1 MDSIRLAII
10 DEQPVVGEGIIAML
24 SDVPEIQV
32 IHHSRNLEM
41 AMRQMALHPANIILM
56 ILYRPDPDH
65 VQQVKL
71 LSERFMRAPLLILS
85 LFRIEHFIFSLIRA
99 GARGHLTGET
109 TREEI
114 IEAILSLRHGYD
126 FISKTI
132 SNMVLME
139 YLNEKGGAGQELNL
153 SSRELEVLKLFAQSL
168 TNSEI
173 ADKLFISIR
182 TVETHKNNIMRKL
195 NLRTTVDMVKFAL
208 RNNLTGL

>member
-1 MDSIRLAII
+1 MDYIRLAII
-10 DEQPVVGEGIIAML
+10 DEQPIVGKGIIAML

-32 IHHSRNLEM
+32 IHHSRGFDQAVHQLGH
-41 AMRQMALHPANIILM
+41 QQANVILM
-56 ILYRPDPDH
+56 MLYRPDPDH

-71 LSERFMRAPLLILS
+71 LTERFLRSPLLVLS
-85 LFRIEHFIFSLIRA
+85 LFRVENFIFSLIRA

-114 IEAILSLRHGYD
+114 IEAIFSLRHGYD

-132 SNMVLME
+132 SNMVLMN
-139 YLNEKGGAGQELNL
+139 YLNEKGDEGPEQNL
-153 SSRELEVLKLFAQSL
+153 SSRELEVLKLFAQSM

-173 ADKLFISIR
+173 AENLFISIR

-195 NLRTTVDMVKFAL
+195 NLRTSVDMVKFAL
-208 RNNLTGL
+208 RNNLTNL

>member
-1 MDSIRLAII
+1 MDYIRLAII
-10 DEQPVVGEGIIAML
+10 DEQPVVGEGIMALL
-24 SDVPEIQV
+24 SDVPEIQIV
-32 IHHSRNLEM
+32 HHSRSFEQAIQQLGM
-41 AMRQMALHPANIILM
+41 QAANVILM
-56 ILYRPDPDH
+56 VLYRPDPDH

-71 LSERFMRAPLLILS
+71 LCERYLRSSLLILS
-85 LFRIEHFIFSLIRA
+85 LFRIENFIFNLIRA

-114 IEAILSLRHGYD
+114 IEAIFTLRHGYD

-132 SNMVLME
+132 SNMVLMD
-139 YLNEKGGAGQELNL
+139 YLNEKGDSCQEQNL
-153 SSRELEVLKLFAQSL
+153 SSRELEVLKLFAQSM

-173 ADKLFISIR
+173 ADRLYISIR

-195 NLRTTVDMVKFAL
+195 NLRTSVDMVKFAL